1 MSNII
6 SSLLI
11 LLGITSIPSTPQEF
25 LWDCIVIVVGLY
37 IIKYCMIFITSLF
50 SQMMRL

>member
-1 MSNII
+1 MTSII
-6 SSLLI
+6 TSLLNLI
-11 LLGITSIPSTPQEF
+11 GISSIPSTPQEF

-50 SQMMRL
+50 VQMMRL